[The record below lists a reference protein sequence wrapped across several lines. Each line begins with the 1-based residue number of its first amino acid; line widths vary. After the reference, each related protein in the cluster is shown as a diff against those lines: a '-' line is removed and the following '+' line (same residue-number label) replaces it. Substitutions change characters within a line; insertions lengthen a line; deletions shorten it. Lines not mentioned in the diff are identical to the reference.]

1 SSNPPRRPSSVSGAT
16 GVHSGPSGACAGAR
30 SDQPIPA
37 VASSTTSRTRRA
49 VDFACTVMADVPR
62 SAPGHDD
69 GLQALAAD
77 RGLQRRRR
85 RGAPVARLVEGRQ
98 VAPVVHHEQHPVVPQ
113 ALEVAAPD
121 RARATRRVAHQ
132 HAAVAQALDH
142 DEVPVTAVVEQDD
155 RRQAL
160 LEQLVQ
166 RQFEAVGL
174 EAVRFQVAAHVEQG
188 ESLLADP
195 RLVAVGVHL
204 LEDIGFGDRVS
215 VLVGEQGRG
224 RGRAA
229 AEVVLLR
236 HRGPEPRLLEAG
248 QLDRVTAAVGHAHA
262 HRAGMRRRARGQRER
277 AANGTTGAGG
287 GPHGTGSTNWT
298 FTAVPF
304 WISTL
309 EPLFWITV
317 VMPLALANAPPSIAF
332 RPLSTFPAWLPLTS
346 PSFLVLTTP
355 SH

>member
-1 SSNPPRRPSSVSGAT
+1 
-16 GVHSGPSGACAGAR
+16 
-30 SDQPIPA
+30 
-37 VASSTTSRTRRA
+37 
-49 VDFACTVMADVPR
+49 
-62 SAPGHDD
+62 
-69 GLQALAAD
+69 
-77 RGLQRRRR
+77 
-85 RGAPVARLVEGRQ
+85 
-98 VAPVVHHEQHPVVPQ
+98 HPVVPQ

-121 RARATRRVAHQ
+121 RARAARRVAHQ

-174 EAVRFQVAAHVEQG
+174 EAVRLQVATHVEQG

-204 LEDIGFGDRVS
+204 LEDIGLGDRVS

-332 RPLSTFPAWLPLTS
+332 RPLSTFSAWLPLTS
-346 PSFLVLTTP
+346 PSFLVLTTTSDSP
-355 SH
+355 PRKASRASSASGCPIADGAAASGIAAWPGGRASWPAAHAAAGTVNAAPATRSGASSGAAFGIGKRIWILLPAG